1 METMVTARLK
11 FHLEMGNKIG
21 DTQSG
26 FRNHRSTI
34 DQLARL
40 ETVIKNAFIGKG
52 RKHQHVLAVFL
63 DLEKAFDLMWT
74 KGAIRQLIKKGITNR
89 MLVWIDNFL
98 TGRKIR
104 VRVGAEHAE
113 HEIIDN
119 GSPQGSVISPILFNV
134 MIDTLYE
141 TLSQEGPDDPV
152 DLSQFAD
159 DSSIWHVHHDIDVS
173 LKVIQNALNKIS
185 IWQNEWGFKISP
197 LKTEAVLFHRT
208 SNTLKYL
215 ETEQQYELKIRA
227 KNIEGSLTS

>member
-1 METMVTARLK
+1 MVTARLK
-11 FHLEMGNKIG
+11 FHLERLNKIG
-21 DTQSG
+21 VTQSG

-52 RKHQHVLAVFL
+52 RKRQHVFAVFL

-113 HEIIDN
+113 HQIIEN

-141 TLSQEGPDDPV
+141 TLNHEIYQADPDERV

-173 LKVIQNALNKIS
+173 LKAMQSALNKIT
-185 IWQNEWGFKISP
+185 IWQNEWG
-197 LKTEAVLFHRT
+197 LKSHP
-208 SNTLKYL
+208 
-215 ETEQQYELKIRA
+215 
-227 KNIEGSLTS
+227 